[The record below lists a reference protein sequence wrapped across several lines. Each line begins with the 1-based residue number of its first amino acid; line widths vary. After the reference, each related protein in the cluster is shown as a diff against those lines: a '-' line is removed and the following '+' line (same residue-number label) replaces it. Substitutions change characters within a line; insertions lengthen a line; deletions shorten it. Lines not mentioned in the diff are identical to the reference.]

1 MKHGMRVLL
10 QPGQNLRRGMRG
22 QVVQHD
28 MDLLVDVQLH
38 GFVKVYS
45 SCYRLWIFGGGLV
58 PVAGPRAL
66 IRRG

>member
-1 MKHGMRVLL
+1 
-10 QPGQNLRRGMRG
+10 MRG

-58 PVAGPRAL
+58 PVAGRRAL